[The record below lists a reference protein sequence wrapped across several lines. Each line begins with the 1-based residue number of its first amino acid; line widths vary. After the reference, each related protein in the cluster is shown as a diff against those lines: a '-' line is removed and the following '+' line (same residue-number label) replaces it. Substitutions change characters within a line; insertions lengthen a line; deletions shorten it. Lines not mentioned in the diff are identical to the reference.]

1 MFYSLWYF
9 LNITDNKERLKTM
22 PFRLSL
28 FGFCIVKA
36 SLTFYYLDRNC
47 IKVCELYNNFAMSEL
62 LMPLG
67 KYPDIRYLK
76 L

>member
-1 MFYSLWYF
+1 
-9 LNITDNKERLKTM
+9 M
-22 PFRLSL
+22 PFHLSL
-28 FGFCIVKA
+28 FGFCIVKS

-67 KYPDIRYLK
+67 KYSDIRYLK